1 MWNAVTRQF
10 HKTNTYIHNLDE
22 KCHFTLHFWLFA
34 NCKVFVCQ
42 LLDSKICPQTMHKLH
57 ITYLIKFNFG
67 LKHRRDPA
75 ICSYLRFSLWYF
87 HASIRRIL
95 WQTYGPK
102 YGWVERAICGIH
114 LSTNLSI
121 SVDLTLCLSIQLK
134 CNSIPSEGILST
146 IRVFDFKC
154 FKVLIRFTF
163 ALQPKTL
170 VTNDFNLWIMME
182 AQATHFQCSYNQISL
197 WMHLMIKSILSAL
210 TARTCN
216 KWLFDCEIFK
226 KFLTPLNT
234 QRANYISITLLI
246 LSKHFLSLVRS
257 HPFSSGIQVSELF
270 TKRW

>member
-10 HKTNTYIHNLDE
+10 QKTNTYIHNLDE
-22 KCHFTLHFWLFA
+22 KCHFTLHFWLFT

-182 AQATHFQCSYNQISL
+182 AQATHFQCCPAHTIKFHSGCIS
-197 WMHLMIKSILSAL
+197 WSNRS
-210 TARTCN
+210 
-216 KWLFDCEIFK
+216 WV
-226 KFLTPLNT
+226 
-234 QRANYISITLLI
+234 
-246 LSKHFLSLVRS
+246 LSLLGHVTNGYLIAKYS
-257 HPFSSGIQVSELF
+257 KNS
-270 TKRW
+270 TKYIHHWIPKEPTIFR